1 MKLPRWAIPIVW
13 TAIVLVIMGLL
24 PWAVSL
30 IGPRIGWREGA
41 PAAWN
46 LVGLVVVAGGLA
58 YYGWCLVFHFRTYDE
73 AVDLGFDPPRL
84 VVDGPYWISR
94 NPMYVAGLSAWV
106 GWTVFYGS
114 PAVLV
119 ALVLLW
125 AAFSFRVIPRE
136 ERQLE
141 ALFGQEYVAYKGSVR
156 RWLGRR

>member
-1 MKLPRWAIPIVW
+1 MKLPRRAIPIVW
-13 TAIVLVIMGLL
+13 TAIVLVIMALL

-30 IGPRIGWREGA
+30 IGPRYGWGEAA

-46 LVGLVVVAGGLA
+46 TVGLAVVAAGLA
-58 YYGWCLVFHFRTYDE
+58 TYGWCLAFHYLTYDE
-73 AVDLGFDPPRL
+73 AVDLGFDPPHL
-84 VVDGPYWISR
+84 VVDGPYQYSR
-94 NPMYVAGLSAWV
+94 NPMYVAGLSAWL

-125 AAFSFRVIPRE
+125 AVFSFRVIPSE
-136 ERQLE
+136 ERQLQAIFAE
-141 ALFGQEYVAYKGSVR
+141 EYAAYKASVH